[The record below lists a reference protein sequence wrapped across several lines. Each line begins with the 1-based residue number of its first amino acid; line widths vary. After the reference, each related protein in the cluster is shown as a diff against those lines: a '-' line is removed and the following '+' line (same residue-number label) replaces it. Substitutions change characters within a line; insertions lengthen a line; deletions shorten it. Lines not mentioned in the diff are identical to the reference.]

1 MEYGCCGDMYVFH
14 KLYELCLDPECVGDK
29 CPEMEEDQEL
39 AVKTKHAWR
48 KTTHRASKYLFSYKS
63 RKRRDL
69 GDLTPAEGV
78 KLFEE
83 KFNCSHKYLDYRA
96 SSQRLPALD
105 CP

>member
-39 AVKTKHAWR
+39 AVKKKHAWR

-69 GDLTPAEGV
+69 DYLTPAEGV
-78 KLFEE
+78 KLYEE
-83 KFNCSHKYLDYRA
+83 KRA
-96 SSQRLPALD
+96 QWVVPA
-105 CP
+105 